1 MYIASAPGSTVE
13 EYLCVISL
21 IAAKLE
27 MYVSSGVVNPIR
39 LANRELTAED
49 RPLNDERQMHQ
60 REISEYEEE
69 GGECCSV

>member
-1 MYIASAPGSTVE
+1 
-13 EYLCVISL
+13 
-21 IAAKLE
+21 
-27 MYVSSGVVNPIR
+27 MYVSSGVVDQIR

-69 GGECCSV
+69 GGECCFEEDAR